1 MANAKWLMVNSEFA
15 SSVVPAALQH
25 IDFKKKKFIV
35 SPSGGKVGVKT
46 LPAKAGNTNE
56 HFLEGYR
63 SFVFNPIV
71 QIALRRT
78 SLFDMTPGATA
89 ASNRNLLFIGL
100 SVLLFLLACAT
111 PCLEMSQKSDP
122 TWYGLRIL
130 VLGWMG
136 VLVGQFAWLANPLW
150 LLGLITFALRKW
162 RVALIALGASLLFAA
177 NTLLLFVMP
186 LPADESNINHTSLV
200 RLRIGFYL

>member
-1 MANAKWLMVNSEFA
+1 MT
-15 SSVVPAALQH
+15 Q
-25 IDFKKKKFIV
+25 V
-35 SPSGGKVGVKT
+35 SITDSG
-46 LPAKAGNTNE
+46 
-56 HFLEGYR
+56 
-63 SFVFNPIV
+63 
-71 QIALRRT
+71 
-78 SLFDMTPGATA
+78 
-89 ASNRNLLFIGL
+89 RNHLFIGL

-200 RLRIGFYL
+200 RLRIGFYLWLASIAVLFGRALVMKPQSLRQHRTTHQQEANEKHYVHAKVLSDRNRPFGANHCVIRANSQTPAQTR